1 MNYIPPRRSDGTQQ
15 DTRVRLPW
23 PKDRIFRILSLDG
36 GGIRGL
42 FGAAYLAEIERRFLD
57 GQSIGK
63 YFDMIAGTST
73 GGIIALGLASGKS
86 ACEVSKIYTERGE
99 NIFSPPKLSTGW
111 WRWLKSFFSPKHKS
125 ADLRDELLRVF
136 DHGVLDDAKCRVV
149 IPCFEGEY
157 GEPFLYKTPHHPIY
171 QKDRHKAFVDV
182 ALHTAA
188 APSYLHAVDNHG
200 YKMIDGG
207 LWANNPIMNAVV
219 DVLACYDVPLSNIRI
234 LSIGTGDETIK
245 LANRHLSG
253 GKIAWGFST
262 KAPLLFRLAALAQ
275 SKNVL
280 GQAGLL
286 VGRPNLLRVDLNES
300 ERHIDLDDVTRAKA
314 ELPAFARAHAE
325 ANGQMVK
332 LMFLSDTADEF
343 VPCERA

>member
-15 DTRVRLPW
+15 DARIRLPW
-23 PKDRIFRILSLDG
+23 PKDRLFRILSLDG
-36 GGIRGL
+36 GGICGL
-42 FGAAYLAEIERRFLD
+42 FGAAYLAEIERRFLN
-57 GQSIGK
+57 GESIAK

-86 ACEVSKIYTERGE
+86 AHEVSKIYTERGE
-99 NIFSPPKLSTGW
+99 FIFPPPKFGMGW
-111 WRWLKSFFSPKHKS
+111 WRYLKSFFAPKHRS
-125 ADLRDELLRVF
+125 VDLRDELLKVF
-136 DHGVLDDAKCRVV
+136 DQSVLDDAKCRVV
-149 IPCFEGEY
+149 VPCFEGEY
-157 GEPFLYKTPHHPIY
+157 GEPFLYKTPHHPVY

-188 APSYLHAVDNHG
+188 APSYLAAVDNHG

-207 LWANNPIMNAVV
+207 IWANNPIMNAVV
-219 DVLACYDVPLSNIRI
+219 DALACYDVPAANIRI

-245 LANRHLSG
+245 LAKRHLSG

-262 KAPLLFRLAALAQ
+262 KAPLLFPLAALAQ

-286 VGRPNLLRVDLNES
+286 VGRTNLLRIDLNENES
-300 ERHIDLDDVTRAKA
+300 HMDLDDVKRAKA
-314 ELPAFARAHAE
+314 ELPNFGRAHAE
-325 ANGQMVK
+325 ANGQLVRQ
-332 LMFLSDTADEF
+332 MFLADVADEF
-343 VPCERA
+343 VRCART